1 MPQSRRR
8 RGVFAQSAIAACL
21 VALVSAVNI
30 GFNTVWSAPP
40 RFDGA
45 GYAVLAQSWL
55 RGEGYRAIDHPD
67 RPRHAHF
74 PPGYPLI
81 LALTWGLA
89 GKSAAAGHAV
99 SSLFTVGATLAAW
112 LWFRSFLSGPTA
124 LALGLALAVNW
135 IWARTGSAI
144 QSEPLYLFLSHATLL
159 AAVTSGRRTALGT
172 WRSIALGALLAACV
186 LTRQVALG
194 LVAAVVIDLVARHR
208 FADAGTALG
217 SAALFVFPWVAWIA
231 TIGPAAKTQAGLL
244 VGGDGTWT
252 ERLGRQSVFY
262 LQRIPDQLTGPFVEV
277 GTDLGRGPIIG
288 IAANLWAAMVTG
300 LIVAG
305 WIRCMGRPRRRL
317 AVLLALV
324 TLAMLAI
331 WPYTEAGRFL
341 IPLIPCLLIGAVE
354 GTVGL
359 ATLLCRLS
367 GSTMRVARIRLYAA
381 SLILMASLPYSAYLL
396 ATGRARALES
406 THRAFDLA
414 CAWIAA
420 HGDRP
425 GPLISRHPG
434 EVFWQTGRQGLE
446 VSSVERPGDRDADP
460 DTIARLIAA
469 YKVAYLL
476 IDQHRY
482 AGAPRSPLA
491 QFVAERPELAREVWR
506 SNSGPDSVIIYEV
519 STGGPGGTPGTS
531 L

>member
-8 RGVFAQSAIAACL
+8 RGVVAKSAIAACL

-74 PPGYPLI
+74 PPGYPLV

-89 GKSAAAGHAV
+89 GTSAAAGHAV
-99 SSLFTVGATLAAW
+99 SSLLTVGATLAAW
-112 LWFRSFLSGPTA
+112 LWFRSFFAGPTA

-135 IWARTGSAI
+135 IWARTGGAI
-144 QSEPLYLFLSHATLL
+144 QSEPLYLFLSQATLL
-159 AAVTSGRRTALGT
+159 AAVAAGRRPALGI

-194 LVAAVVIDLVARHR
+194 LATAVCIDLVARRR
-208 FADAGTALG
+208 FADAATVAG
-217 SAALFVFPWVAWIA
+217 SAAFFVSPWVGWMA
-231 TIGPAAKTQAGLL
+231 TIGPAAKTQASLL

-262 LQRIPDQLTGPFVEV
+262 IQRIPDQFTGPFVEV
-277 GTDLGRGPIIG
+277 GTGSGRSPIMA
-288 IAANLWAAMVTG
+288 IAPNLWAVMVTG
-300 LIVAG
+300 LIIAG
-305 WIRCMGRPRRRL
+305 WLRCIGRPRRRL
-317 AVLLALV
+317 AGLLPLV

-354 GTVGL
+354 GTVGV
-359 ATLLCRLS
+359 ATLLSRMS
-367 GSTMRVARIRLYAA
+367 GTRMRVARIRLYAA
-381 SLILMASLPYSAYLL
+381 GLILMATLPYSAYLL
-396 ATGRARALES
+396 KTGRARALES

-420 HGDRP
+420 HADPP
-425 GPLISRHPG
+425 GPVISRHPG

-446 VSSVERPGDRDADP
+446 VSSVERPGELDADS
-460 DTIARLIAA
+460 DSIARLIAA
-469 YKVAYLL
+469 YKVSYLL
-476 IDQHRY
+476 IDENRY
-482 AGAPRSPLA
+482 AGAPRSPLVK
-491 QFVAERPELAREVWR
+491 FVAERPELAREVWR
-506 SNSGPDSVIIYEV
+506 SDSGRDSVIIYKV
-519 STGGPGGTPGTS
+519 SAKGPGGTRGTS
-531 L
+531 Q